1 MMTGKEILDRFKE
14 AEGRELSQREVAGRL
29 GWSPGTLS
37 MVVNGTYPNQEAKL
51 AEMAR
56 VLLGITPEADTRPPQ
71 PIAISDVTISTR
83 DFQSVYELC
92 YGLLSPGSSLTASI
106 GLVIGDA
113 GMGKTTAVQR
123 FAAENV
129 AASYVLYMG
138 YTRSALF
145 KEIAE
150 VMVGRSSNTYYN
162 NVNLIIGATQ
172 LYRKLIIID
181 EADRMPLALLEDLRT
196 LNERGR
202 VPLLLVGEPTL
213 ARTVRK
219 ADRIESRI
227 RKPRI
232 EFHPVDAV
240 TLATLYKEACG
251 LEIPTDVARALVA
264 MSHGDFRV
272 AANEMQ
278 DIVRMM
284 NVSGYTELTRS
295 VLDEYKQ
302 Q

>member
-1 MMTGKEILDRFKE
+1 MTAREIIDAFKE
-14 AEGRELSQREVAGRL
+14 KEGKDCSQREIADRL

-37 MVVNGTYPNQEAKL
+37 GVLSGNYPNVSQKVE
-51 AEMAR
+51 EMGR
-56 VLLGITPEADTRPPQ
+56 KLLGLVEEKEAFH
-71 PIAISDVTISTR
+71 PIAIRDVTISTR
-83 DFQSVYELC
+83 DFQAVYELC
-92 YGLLSPGSSLTASI
+92 NSLLSPESSLTASI

-123 FAAENV
+123 FAAENS
-129 AASYVLYMG
+129 AANYVLFMG
-138 YTRSALF
+138 YTRNALF

-150 VMVGRSSNTYYN
+150 AMIGRSAGTYYN
-162 NVNLIIGATQ
+162 NLQLIMGATQ
-172 LYRKLIIID
+172 IFRKLIIID
-181 EADRMPLALLEDLRT
+181 EADRMPLSLLEDLRT
-196 LNERGR
+196 LNERGK

-213 ARTVRK
+213 ARTVKR

-240 TLATLYKEACG
+240 TLATLYKEACS
-251 LEIPTDVARALVA
+251 LEISADVAKSLVSMA
-264 MSHGDFRV
+264 GGDFRV

-278 DIVRMM
+278 NIVRMM
-284 NVSGYTELTRS
+284 NVSGHSKLTRQ
-295 VLDEYKQ
+295 VLDEYRQ